1 MFMVTN
7 AEVLRYLT
15 ALDFPAT
22 RDDIVA
28 EAERAGAPHGVL
40 RALRAMPPV
49 DYGNVNEVARSAATN
64 SNPEVTP
71 ADLAAR
77 ARDKKHQRVA
87 RHLRQS

>member
-1 MFMVTN
+1 MVTN

-15 ALDFPAT
+15 ALDFPASK
-22 RDDIVA
+22 DDIVA
-28 EAERAGAPHGVL
+28 EAERAGAPHDVL

-49 DYGNVNEVARSAATN
+49 DYGNINEVARSAATN
-64 SNPEVTP
+64 PNPEVTP

-77 ARDKKHQRVA
+77 ARDRKHQRVA

>member
-1 MFMVTN
+1 MVTN

-15 ALDFPAT
+15 SLDFPASK
-22 RDDIVA
+22 DDIVA
-28 EAERAGAPHGVL
+28 EAERAGAPHDVL

-49 DYGNVNEVARSAATN
+49 DYGNVNEVARSAGTN